1 MDNVENDD
9 ATQYTKKIVA
19 GEIVACKREVQACQR
34 HLDDLEKQGTD
45 KFPYVY
51 DLTRVERII
60 DFFEKYCYHVKGLYA
75 GRLIQLEDWQKFDLS
90 MIFGW
95 VDMYTGA
102 RRFTRTFQEVGRGN
116 AKSTVMSGVA
126 IYGSTADCM
135 YPPYEPDKKQFEM
148 SPEVECAAYDREQA
162 KIVWS
167 AAAQMA
173 LASPK
178 IKKQLNVKATY
189 IKNKKRGGHLRA
201 LSKDTRNKDGLSTC
215 IAVAD
220 EIHAWRTSEVMDIII
235 SGFGKRA
242 QNLFCAITTAGND
255 AENSV
260 GKKEYDICCKILD
273 GIIVDESY
281 FIIIRELDK
290 GDNPYDSSTW
300 GKANPILRS
309 NSDYSKQLFKE
320 INKAKNLAMYSGD
333 PAKRREFLTK
343 RCNLWQEGSEDKYFT
358 AELMEKWKT
367 LSISRDEFEELT
379 YGLDCVTGLDLSKSI
394 DLTGEGSV
402 FILEDGRIGISA
414 HGFVPES
421 AADRHEKTDRIFYR
435 QWADDGW
442 CTLVEGD
449 VIDDRAIVEHI
460 VDTKEENKWNHREIC
475 LDPYSSR
482 FISGLLQDE
491 GFETVEIRQN
501 FLSLSEAT
509 KLFRVLVMQGKIV
522 HDGNPILTWCISN
535 AYQMTDT
542 NENIKLNKK
551 TKNDTQR
558 IDLIAAVIN
567 ALVRLPELKSKRSV
581 YDDRGIREI

>member
-1 MDNVENDD
+1 MDKIKKDD
-9 ATQYTKKIVA
+9 ATQYAKNVVEGSIFA
-19 GEIVACKREVQACQR
+19 CEREIQACQR
-34 HLDDLEKQGTD
+34 HLNDLERQGTD
-45 KFPYVY
+45 DFPYIY
-51 DLTRVERII
+51 DLTRVERIVN
-60 DFFEKYCYHVKGLYA
+60 FFEKYCYHVKGIYS
-75 GRLIQLEDWQKFDLS
+75 GELIKLDDWQKFDLS

-95 VDMYTGA
+95 VDYGGA
-102 RRFTRTFQEVGRGN
+102 RRFTKAFSEVGRGN
-116 AKSTVMSGVA
+116 AKSTVMSGVTL
-126 IYGSTADCM
+126 YGATADCM
-135 YPPYEPDKKQFEM
+135 YPPYEPEKKRFEM
-148 SPEVECAAYDREQA
+148 SPEVECAAYDRDQA
-162 KIVWS
+162 KIVWN

-173 LASPK
+173 NASPK
-178 IKKQLNVKATY
+178 IKKQLHVKATY
-189 IKNKKRGGHLRA
+189 IKNKKRGGHIRA

-220 EIHAWRTSEVMDIII
+220 EIHAWRTSEIMDVIL

-290 GDNPYDSSTW
+290 EDNPYDSSTW

-309 NSDYSKQLFKE
+309 DSDYAKRLLKE
-320 INKAKNLAMYSGD
+320 IHQAKNLAMHSGN

-358 AELMEKWKT
+358 TELIDKWKT
-367 LSISRDEFEELT
+367 LAISRDEFEELT
-379 YGLDCVTGLDLSKSI
+379 CGLDCMTGLDLSKCI
-394 DLTGEGSV
+394 DLTGKGSV
-402 FILEDGRIGISA
+402 FELEDGRIAISA
-414 HGFVPES
+414 HGFIPEE
-421 AADRHEKTDRIFYR
+421 AAGRHEKTDRVPYLT
-435 QWADDGW
+435 WAKDGW
-442 CTLVEGD
+442 CTLVAGE
-449 VIDDRAIVEHI
+449 VIDDRRIIEKI
-460 VDTKEENKWNHREIC
+460 YDEKEELEWNHQEIC
-475 LDPYSSR
+475 IDPHSSR
-482 FISGLLQDE
+482 FISGILQDE
-491 GFETVEIRQN
+491 GYETVEISQS
-501 FLSLSEAT
+501 FLGLSAAT
-509 KLFRVLVMQGKIV
+509 KMFRELVMQGRVV

-567 ALVRLPELKSKRSV
+567 ALVRLPELKNKRSV